1 MSFRRLT
8 FIMLFALTATFAF
21 AQSEI
26 ASSDADA
33 MLPTISEVS
42 AKSVFATDP
51 DSKICFIDF
60 MKIDGYAKQLIVKNA
75 AGDVVLDEPVWELPE
90 NTLYELDYN
99 EYKEGNYTVE
109 IQTYST
115 AIKQQI
121 KVK

>member
-1 MSFRRLT
+1 MSFRNLT
-8 FIMLFALTATFAF
+8 ITMLFAFVSVFAF

-33 MLPTISEVS
+33 MPVISKAETANIFS
-42 AKSVFATDP
+42 TDP

-60 MKIDGYAKQLIVKNA
+60 MKIDGYAKQLTVKNA
-75 AGDVVLDEPVWELPE
+75 AGEVVMDEPVWELPE

>member
-1 MSFRRLT
+1 MSFPSLT
-8 FIMLFALTATFAF
+8 ITMLFAFLSVFAF
-21 AQSEI
+21 AQSEVV
-26 ASSDADA
+26 SSDADA
-33 MLPTISEVS
+33 MPVISKVETATIFS
-42 AKSVFATDP
+42 TDP

-60 MKIDGYAKQLIVKNA
+60 MKIDGYAKQLTVKNA

-99 EYKEGNYTVE
+99 EYQEGNYTVE

-115 AIKQQI
+115 AIKQEI